1 MNIFPDLEKRNYI
14 LPFSCQHLSFFFS
27 IIIYGIVRDLSIPIL
42 TVLIGIPACAGF
54 NTRIEG
60 NISMRL
66 FIMLFIAYLKEQQI
80 YLYRYIDEWKVE
92 E

>member
-1 MNIFPDLEKRNYI
+1 MEQKNQGDLYIPAYVTAKHEYFPGFGKRNYI
-14 LPFSCQHLSFFFS
+14 LPFSCQHLSFFS

-66 FIMLFIAYLKEQQI
+66 FIMLLLLI
-80 YLYRYIDEWKVE
+80 
-92 E
+92 

>member
-14 LPFSCQHLSFFFS
+14 LPFSCQRLFS
-27 IIIYGIVRDLSIPIL
+27 IIIYGIVGDLSIPIL

-66 FIMLFIAYLKEQQI
+66 FILLFITYLKEQQV
-80 YLYRYIDEWKVE
+80 YLYKYIDEWKVE
-92 E
+92 G